1 MHAITG
7 GPGRRHRLD
16 AGALKLPS
24 RATTSDEVAGV
35 VAGPSCVVLRAAVSL
50 LPLIFI
56 LVTRAARVTW
66 GPVARAVIAALL
78 AAVAAAPRA
87 WDTSRMMAA
96 AQAHGGPA
104 VEATQALLAMAAAS
118 RPLDEAGRLNAV
130 NRFFNQRMLFRDDL
144 DVWGL
149 NDHWASPMEALAKGA
164 GDCEDYAI
172 AKYFTLVALGVPT
185 SRLRLVY
192 VSALIGGP
200 GGVAQA
206 HMVLA
211 YYPPSGGE
219 PLIADNLVTELRP
232 ASRRP
237 DLTPVFSFN
246 GDGLWQGAGSA
257 TAAGGDPVARLSR
270 WREVLAK
277 ARAEGFL

>member
-1 MHAITG
+1 MHAVVG
-7 GPGRRHRLD
+7 D
-16 AGALKLPS
+16 ASPRQRPDDGALKLRS
-24 RATTSDEVAGV
+24 GSTTSKEVASV
-35 VAGPSCVVLRAAVSL
+35 VAGPSCVVLRAVVSL
-50 LPLIFI
+50 LPPIHH
-56 LVTRAARVTW
+56 LVTCIARAAW
-66 GPVARAVIAALL
+66 GPVARAVVVTLL
-78 AAVAAAPRA
+78 AALAAAPRA

-96 AQAHGGPA
+96 AHAHGGLA
-104 VEATQALLAMAAAS
+104 VEATQALLAMAAAT
-118 RPLDEAGRLNAV
+118 RPLDETGRLNAV
-130 NRFFNQRMLFRDDL
+130 NRFFNQRLLFRDDV
-144 DVWGL
+144 DIWGL
-149 NDHWASPMEALAKGA
+149 DDHWASPMEALAKSA
-164 GDCEDYAI
+164 ADCEDYAI
-172 AKYFTLVALGVPT
+172 AKYFTLVALGVPS

-192 VSALIGGP
+192 VSAQIGGP

-211 YYPPSGGE
+211 YYPPGGGE